1 MTEAYVQISL
11 VTDALKNISD
21 LAAEYDDL
29 SEPEQFCVVL
39 SEVKRLTPRLN
50 SILFKMKFDEIV
62 SDVKPVCL
70 INGNMNNSVFLDK
83 EYY

>member
-1 MTEAYVQISL
+1 MFFL

-62 SDVKPVCL
+62 SDVKPVCPIHL
-70 INGNMNNSVFLDK
+70 HVYLPIDIDYVPCSHSQ
-83 EYY
+83 